1 MSPSVLLV
9 LTAMLSGTS
18 WVSSGSSDQTLTFD
32 NGKIAT
38 FTGCNRGFG
47 TYVEGDDGSSLS
59 FAIVGVTKMACEAE
73 AMKAEQDWL
82 ALAAKVKSFLI
93 EDNELLLVDEA
104 GATLATLAPKPDDEQ

>member
-9 LTAMLSGTS
+9 LTSMLSGTS
-18 WVSSGSSDQTLTFD
+18 WVASGSSDQTLTFD

-47 TYVEGDDGSSLS
+47 TYIEGDDGSSLTLTI
-59 FAIVGVTKMACEAE
+59 AGVTKMACEAE
-73 AMKAEQDWL
+73 AMKAEQEWI
-82 ALAAKVKSFLI
+82 ALSAKVKSFLI

-104 GATLATLAPKPDDEQ
+104 GETLATLAPKPDAEQ